1 MSEFLEQGVKFGMSR
16 GAEKV
21 LEDPTEGF
29 LGFSGGGF
37 ELQEILNVAALIAVE
52 SGAEFEED
60 ETGSANEA
68 DLEELAVL
76 AGVEVLPEA
85 GGKEREVEAM

>member
-1 MSEFLEQGVKFGMSR
+1 MSQFLEQGVKFGMGG

-29 LGFSGGGF
+29 LGFGGF
-37 ELQEILNVAALIAVE
+37 ELQEVLYVAALDAVE
-52 SGAEFEED
+52 SGAEFEQD
-60 ETGSANEA
+60 ESEPADKA
-68 DLEELAVL
+68 DLEVLAIV

-85 GGKEREVEAM
+85 GGKEREVKAM